1 MLGSIFPGE
10 QLCCTSPTSC
20 SRSPVSKLHY
30 RAARTGEST
39 ARAQYDRVDQ
49 SGIEQSLNGW
59 KPSSVRRVPSSAQSS
74 CCLADYEFLP
84 GFYQKAPVCGGP
96 RKRVFVLFYLYVTL
110 YTDNNVAFS
119 KFSKCS
125 GPRKNCCAVRSNQE
139 FNVDNFLSPAHDVN
153 RSDVTRELTGTP
165 PTTS

>member
-1 MLGSIFPGE
+1 M
-10 QLCCTSPTSC
+10 
-20 SRSPVSKLHY
+20 
-30 RAARTGEST
+30 
-39 ARAQYDRVDQ
+39 
-49 SGIEQSLNGW
+49 
-59 KPSSVRRVPSSAQSS
+59 
-74 CCLADYEFLP
+74 
-84 GFYQKAPVCGGP
+84 
-96 RKRVFVLFYLYVTL
+96 FVLFYLYVTL

-125 GPRKNCCAVRSNQE
+125 GLRKNCCAVRSNQE